1 MPVFELKA
9 KTREGRALTT
19 TVVAQNREVAVRR
32 TRARG
37 VYVVEVRRLRPRG
50 RGASGWVAGVL
61 RPVSPAAKAVFLRQL
76 HELLTAGIGL
86 AETFDQ
92 LRFRVTDARLRR
104 LCDEARAEA
113 IAGKS
118 LSEILAARP
127 GVIEPW
133 IAAAIGAAERAGAV
147 DKVLPSLEQDI
158 RNDERERR
166 RATFPAIYTKAI
178 AVFAVMAATIPVAI
192 THGLVGWITNTLVN
206 GVPLLALA
214 WAALMGVRIVAALPR
229 VRALLDRVLMH
240 VPVIG
245 RGRRT
250 VYALRF
256 LRAYTAL
263 VHAGTSPQEAFE
275 AASSAAGPAWLE
287 MRGEYAADHLRRG
300 GDLATALRM
309 LGALDTETRGL
320 IETADDTGELD
331 SVLADCVRMLEERA
345 DRESI
350 RRTVWVWALLLLL
363 SAILV
368 IAGVVMGMV
377 GYYNKLMEWA
387 DSLTEDL

>member
-1 MPVFELKA
+1 LPVFELRA
-9 KTREGRALTT
+9 KTREGRELTT
-19 TVVAQNREVAVRR
+19 TVVSQNREVAVRR
-32 TRARG
+32 VRARG
-37 VYVVEVRRLRPRG
+37 VYVVAVRRLRAG
-50 RGASGWVAGVL
+50 RGGSSGWLAGVL

-86 AETFDQ
+86 AEAFDQ
-92 LRFRVTDARLRR
+92 LRFRVSDARLRR

-113 IAGKS
+113 TAGRS

-133 IAAAIGAAERAGAV
+133 IAAALGAAERAGAV
-147 DKVLPSLEQDI
+147 DKLLPSLEQDI

-178 AVFAVMAATIPVAI
+178 AVFAVIAATMPIAI
-192 THGLVGWITNTLVN
+192 THGLAGWLTNTLVN
-206 GVPLLALA
+206 GLPLLALA
-214 WAALMGVRIVAALPR
+214 WVALTGVRVVAALPP
-229 VRALLDRVLMH
+229 VRGLLDRTLMR

-263 VHAGTSPQEAFE
+263 IHAGASPQEAFE

-309 LGALDTETRGL
+309 FGLLDRQTRGL
-320 IETADDTGELD
+320 IETAEDTGELD
-331 SVLADCVRMLEERA
+331 NVLEDSVRMLEESA

-363 SAILV
+363 SAVLV
-368 IAGVVMGMV
+368 ITGVVLGMV
-377 GYYNKLMEWA
+377 GYYKKLMEMF
-387 DSLTEDL
+387 DSLMEGS